1 MGSLNIN
8 WLSRKLKRPEGWLLT
23 PSILI
28 LIGFFVLP
36 TLVFLVYSFLR
47 SSAYHVEWIL
57 TLDNYIRALGSSI
70 YWKAL
75 FNSIQIGFIVATIT
89 TFLSYPFAYFLTY
102 HMTKG
107 RNLVL
112 FLVVISVLGSYLVR
126 VYAWRTILGREGVL
140 NSMLIGLGLINEPLL
155 ALLFSRLAVGITLV
169 NVFLPFAIL
178 PILSSLQSIPYEL
191 VEAARDLGYSPSRA
205 FLKVTL
211 PLSLT
216 GILASFIY
224 TFILS
229 SADYITPQLVGSTTS
244 SMIGVSIS
252 SQFVKIGNMG
262 LGSAISFI
270 LLATLLLVI
279 FLVQRGANR
288 LVLGGSSKQTRI
300 EGEK

>member
-1 MGSLNIN
+1 MDGLKLN
-8 WLSRKLKRPEGWLLT
+8 WLSRKLRRPEGWLLA

-47 SSAYHVEWIL
+47 SSSYHVEWIL
-57 TLDNYIRALGSSI
+57 TLDNYIRALGSSM

-75 FNSIQIGFIVATIT
+75 FNSVQIGFFVATVT
-89 TFLSYPFAYFLTY
+89 TLLSYPFAYFLTY
-102 HMTKG
+102 RMIKG

-126 VYAWRTILGREGVL
+126 VYAWRTILGREGIL
-140 NSMLIGLGLINEPLL
+140 NTMLIGLGLIKEPLL
-155 ALLFSRLAVGITLV
+155 SLLFSRLAVGITLV
-169 NVFLPFAIL
+169 NVFLPFSIL

-191 VEAARDLGYSPSRA
+191 VEAARDLGYNPIRA

-216 GILASFIY
+216 GILAGFTYI
-224 TFILS
+224 FILS
-229 SADYITPQLVGSTTS
+229 AADYITPQLVGSTTS
-244 SMIGVSIS
+244 AMIGPHIS
-252 SQFVKIGNMG
+252 SQFIKLGNMG

-279 FLVQRGANR
+279 FLVQRGSNR
-288 LVLGGSSKQTRI
+288 FVLGGSSKQPRI
-300 EGEK
+300 ESEK